1 MARVNLLLMLA
12 VIATALFLVHTQY
25 QSRQLYTELDRA
37 QQEARRLELDRDRLQ
52 VEKRAQATPLRVEKL
67 AKEQLQMRTT
77 SPAITQYVRP
87 DGSVIP
93 AVAPVAPVVPV
104 TSAARPTAKPVA
116 RPATAARSAR

>member
-1 MARVNLLLMLA
+1 MARLNLLLMLA
-12 VIATALFLVHTQY
+12 VIASALYLVHTQY
-25 QSRQLYTELDRA
+25 LSRQLYTELDRT

-77 SPAITQYVRP
+77 TPAITQYVRP

-93 AVAPVAPVVPV
+93 AVVAPPPAPPAGPA
-104 TSAARPTAKPVA
+104 TKPAARAQ
-116 RPATAARSAR
+116 R